1 MPALPLERDIDYP
14 ESDGRPLGET
24 DLHRQEIVDLI
35 HMLERRYEASANVYV
50 SGDLFIYF
58 ERGKPSAV
66 VCPDVFVVFGVPK
79 GKRETYKLWD
89 EKVSPSFVIE
99 VTSKST
105 EDEDR
110 DNKPRKFAT
119 LGVEEY
125 FLFDPRDE
133 YLEPQ
138 LQGYRWAG
146 GRYRPIGLEPDGSLL
161 SLTTGLR
168 LRAEGEHLRLV
179 DATTGEPL
187 LSTDEEV
194 AVAEERAAR
203 AEERAAQEAAA
214 RRAAEERAA
223 QETAGRRAAEER
235 AAQEAAALR
244 EEIARLR
251 RELDERR

>member
-1 MPALPLERDIDYP
+1 MAALPLELDIDYP

-24 DLHRQEIVDLI
+24 DLHRQVIVDLI
-35 HMLERRYEASANVYV
+35 HMLERRYETAPDVYV
-50 SGDLFIYF
+50 SGDLFIYY

-79 GKRETYKLWD
+79 GKRETYKLWQ

-110 DNKPRKFAT
+110 DSKPRKYAT
-119 LGVEEY
+119 LGVPEY

-133 YLEPQ
+133 YLVPQ

-146 GRYRPIGLEPDGSLL
+146 DRYRPIPLEPDGSLL
-161 SLTTGLR
+161 SRTTGLR
-168 LRAEGEHLRLV
+168 LRAEGENLLLV
-179 DATTGEPL
+179 DATTGERL
-187 LSTDEEV
+187 LGTEEEL
-194 AVAEERAAR
+194 AVAEERAAQ

-214 RRAAEERAA
+214 RRSAE
-223 QETAGRRAAEER
+223 
-235 AAQEAAALR
+235 

-251 RELDERR
+251 RELDKRG

>member
-1 MPALPLERDIDYP
+1 MAALPLELDIDYP

-24 DLHRQEIVDLI
+24 DLHRQVIVDLI
-35 HMLERRYEASANVYV
+35 HMLEHRYEAAPDVYV
-50 SGDLFIYF
+50 SGDLFIYY

-79 GKRETYKLWD
+79 GKRETYKLWQ

-110 DNKPRKFAT
+110 DSKPRKYAI
-119 LGVEEY
+119 LGVPEY

-146 GRYRPIGLEPDGSLL
+146 DRYRPIPLEPDGSLL
-161 SLTTGLR
+161 SRTTGLR
-168 LRAEGEHLRLV
+168 LRAEGENLLLV
-179 DATTGEPL
+179 DATTGERL
-187 LSTDEEV
+187 LGTEEEL
-194 AVAEERAAR
+194 AVAEERAAQ

-214 RRAAEERAA
+214 RRAAEE
-223 QETAGRRAAEER
+223 
-235 AAQEAAALR
+235 
-244 EEIARLR
+244 EIARLR
-251 RELDERR
+251 RELDKRR